1 MRMIYFS
8 ASLYALSWE
17 AWRWRILNIMYCNFM
32 NKQWAYTQS
41 FSNLIQEQSFCKWRS
56 MSIGQAWLWLFSVTI
71 GEITTIPGALLA
83 PWKWLQLLRLHTASC
98 LGDTHTHYIVF
109 VSNIEN
115 DFCRESGL
123 HEDSMSN
130 VADQF
135 TEEQIQ
141 EMKEAFNMF
150 DRNRFFFL

>member
-1 MRMIYFS
+1 M
-8 ASLYALSWE
+8 
-17 AWRWRILNIMYCNFM
+17 
-32 NKQWAYTQS
+32 
-41 FSNLIQEQSFCKWRS
+41 
-56 MSIGQAWLWLFSVTI
+56 
-71 GEITTIPGALLA
+71 
-83 PWKWLQLLRLHTASC
+83 
-98 LGDTHTHYIVF
+98 F

-115 DFCRESGL
+115 DFCRVSGL

-150 DRNRFFFL
+150 DRNRFFDRNER

>member
-1 MRMIYFS
+1 MV
-8 ASLYALSWE
+8 
-17 AWRWRILNIMYCNFM
+17 
-32 NKQWAYTQS
+32 KQV
-41 FSNLIQEQSFCKWRS
+41 
-56 MSIGQAWLWLFSVTI
+56 GGVTI
-71 GEITTIPGALLA
+71 GEITTIPGASLA
-83 PWKWLQLLRLHTASC
+83 PWKWLQLLRLHTARC
-98 LGDTHTHYIVF
+98 LGDKHTHYIVF

-115 DFCRESGL
+115 DFCRVAGL

-150 DRNRFFFL
+150 DRNRFFDRNER